1 MQRSRG
7 LRGRCLTLL
16 CGLPTASETGND
28 SVPRFFYVFSDR
40 MTTSKNER
48 ITENIVRDILDDLGY
63 RDDENITIEEQKSAN
78 ARIQKLLQS
87 ASKSG
92 KGVGK
97 PEFIITSKKESD
109 ILIVIE
115 CKADTRYHESTNKDQ
130 YKDYAVDGVLN
141 YAAYLSK
148 EYNVIAI
155 AVSGQNQTELLVSTF
170 LWVKNDS
177 ATYNELLDN
186 KGSKPVKRLV
196 TFDQYVQNA
205 IYDPKIEKGRYDS
218 LIAFSKTLHND
229 IRDYGK
235 VSEANKPLL
244 VSGILLALMNNAFT
258 KSYKHLDQEKE
269 LPNNL
274 TDAIKRQIA
283 ITEMP
288 DWKMNVMT
296 QPYSF
301 ISVHP
306 ELKKINQSISQ
317 TPLYKFVSDMDEKV
331 RPFIKDYHNFDVLG
345 SFYGEFL
352 SYTGGDQQGLG
363 IVLTPKHLTELFAKI
378 ANLRKDSVVL
388 DTCAGTSGFLI
399 SAMTEMLKKAET
411 DQERKHIR
419 RNCLIGIEQ
428 QPEMYALAVSNM
440 ILRGDGKAN
449 IHQGNCFDIAMINA
463 VKGKADVGMINPPYS
478 QKGDGLHELHF
489 IENLLNCLKP
499 NGVAIA
505 VVPMSCAISPHSM
518 REKILQ
524 NHRLDAVMSLPDDI
538 FYPVGVV
545 VCIMVFTA
553 HIPHELNQYHQSWFG
568 YWKNDGH
575 VKTKNKGRVDNGKW
589 KEIEETWLQAYHTR
603 SQVAGQSVLKKVNA
617 KDEWCAEAYMETD
630 YSDISENDFIN
641 EIKKYVLFKAMNQ

>member
-1 MQRSRG
+1 MK
-7 LRGRCLTLL
+7 
-16 CGLPTASETGND
+16 
-28 SVPRFFYVFSDR
+28 
-40 MTTSKNER
+40 TTKNER

-63 RDDENITIEEQKSAN
+63 REDEDITIEEQKSN
-78 ARIQKLLQS
+78 NPRIQKCLQS

-97 PEFIITSKKESD
+97 PEFIITSKKEKD

-115 CKADTRYHESTNKDQ
+115 CKADVHYHESSKRDQ

-141 YAAYLSK
+141 YAAYLSR
-148 EYNVIAI
+148 EFNVIAV
-155 AVSGQNQTELLVSTF
+155 AVSGQTTKELLISSF
-170 LWVKNDS
+170 LWVKDDT
-177 ATYNELLDN
+177 AEYKELLD
-186 KGSKPVKRLV
+186 SKSQRPVKQLV
-196 TFDQYVQNA
+196 SFEQYVRNA
-205 IYDPKIEKGRYDS
+205 IYDPKIEKSRYES
-218 LIAFSKTLHND
+218 LITFSKTLHND

-244 VSGILLALMNNAFT
+244 VSGILLALMNNAFA
-258 KSYKHLDQEKE
+258 KSYKELDQEKE
-269 LPNNL
+269 LPQAL

-283 ITEMP
+283 STEMP
-288 DWKMNVMT
+288 DWKMTVMT

-317 TPLYKFVSDMDEKV
+317 TPLHKFVVDMDEKV

-345 SFYGEFL
+345 QFYGEFL

-399 SAMTEMLKKAET
+399 SAMVEMLKKADTEE
-411 DQERKHIR
+411 ERRNIR
-419 RNCLIGIEQ
+419 RNCLIGVEQ

-449 IHQGNCFDIAMINA
+449 IHQGNSFDIAMIDA

-489 IENLLNCLKP
+489 IDNLLNCLKP
-499 NGVAIA
+499 NGIAIA
-505 VVPMSCAISPHSM
+505 VVPMSCAISPHPM

-524 NHRLDAVMSLPDDI
+524 KHRLDAVMSLPDDI

-545 VCIMVFTA
+545 TCIMVFTA
-553 HIPHELNQYHQSWFG
+553 YVPHELNPYHETWFG
-568 YWKNDGH
+568 YWKSDGH
-575 VKTKNKGRVDNGKW
+575 IKTKNKGRVDNGKW
-589 KEIEETWLQAYHTR
+589 GDIEESWLKAYHTR
-603 SQVAGQSVLKKVNA
+603 SQIAGQSVLKKVTA

-630 YSDISENDFIN
+630 YSDITESDFIS
-641 EIKKYVLFKAMNQ
+641 EMKKYIFFKNLNGIN